1 MEKKRLFSIIIAVYN
16 VEKYLEECLES
27 ILLQDYENWECVL
40 IDDGSTDV
48 NSAGIC
54 DKYAKTASR
63 FKVFHRKNEGSLMA
77 RRYGLGQ
84 AKGDYL
90 LFIDSDDYIHKELLK
105 FVDEI
110 ISETQSDLVIYRFQW
125 VNKAGTTDS
134 EIIFPEGTIIG
145 NGGKSKKLLWEK
157 LPICNSLNNLWLK
170 VFRKQC
176 IDLEADYSKYAY
188 LQFGTDLMQSLP
200 ILERAQKIY
209 FTEKIF
215 YYYRYNDSGITSKKA
230 GRNDM
235 ESVDKYFHTK
245 NTLMQE
251 ILWYMENCGYETDKM
266 IQMQYAS
273 YFKSCIEMM
282 ISWLNNEQD
291 RAGRERIIN
300 RVLQDF
306 RLLSCKNHMLSGVLT
321 GIYGRLYKY
330 YANNNI
336 KKMKR
341 VLNILVLYKKATIM
355 KGNVMERLAS
365 EK

>member
-1 MEKKRLFSIIIAVYN
+1 
-16 VEKYLEECLES
+16 
-27 ILLQDYENWECVL
+27 
-40 IDDGSTDV
+40 
-48 NSAGIC
+48 
-54 DKYAKTASR
+54 
-63 FKVFHRKNEGSLMA
+63 
-77 RRYGLGQ
+77 
-84 AKGDYL
+84 
-90 LFIDSDDYIHKELLK
+90 
-105 FVDEI
+105 
-110 ISETQSDLVIYRFQW
+110 
-125 VNKAGTTDS
+125 
-134 EIIFPEGTIIG
+134 
-145 NGGKSKKLLWEK
+145 
-157 LPICNSLNNLWLK
+157 
-170 VFRKQC
+170 
-176 IDLEADYSKYAY
+176 
-188 LQFGTDLMQSLP
+188 
-200 ILERAQKIY
+200 
-209 FTEKIF
+209 
-215 YYYRYNDSGITSKKA
+215 
-230 GRNDM
+230 M